1 MLTLKMI
8 ENETSEEWR
17 HKMTVL
23 VRHKYGR
30 FLRFLRQERAQ
41 MHFWH
46 LDHRIVDHSIHRT
59 IGKVRSCR
67 FVRVPTASNC
77 FVFIDHLVKD
87 WMSVWWI
94 YTCMRILQRFW
105 IQKGFQNARKI
116 RPQQHSGSIVS
127 CHSNRNFIRTFI
139 KLSYFRKD
147 NRILLWHLYIHRRTV
162 TMVNST
168 AQSQQRWRRRLAIVR
183 HAYRRSRFGDPS

>member
-1 MLTLKMI
+1 MKRQKNDVIKWPSWCVISTDVFYSFAPRASA
-8 ENETSEEWR
+8 NAFVAFGSSHCWPFHTSNHW
-17 HKMTVL
+17 K
-23 VRHKYGR
+23 
-30 FLRFLRQERAQ
+30 
-41 MHFWH
+41 
-46 LDHRIVDHSIHRT
+46 
-59 IGKVRSCR
+59 GKVVSFCSRTDCIKLFRLHWSPCQR
-67 FVRVPTASNC
+67 LNVCLMNIHLHENTA
-77 FVFIDHLVKD
+77 K
-87 WMSVWWI
+87 
-94 YTCMRILQRFW
+94 ILDPKRLPKCAQDSSAAPLRY
-105 IQKGFQNARKI
+105 
-116 RPQQHSGSIVS
+116 IVS